1 MALHIFKHGIRS
13 FFVSQILKFKAWPY
27 LVAIGAVVVV
37 CSAVAVFLAR
47 DGQQPPFQSSVT
59 RDSITIEI
67 VETAPAGLDN
77 PNIRNTPDVWRELAE
92 NATQSMDIEIYT
104 IYRYSYGPI
113 YDFHQAI
120 YNAAARGVRVRM
132 LIDNEIYLSRDWD
145 NRQRTKEL
153 MDEFDANE
161 NIEVRQLSEPMHS
174 KVIIVDNKMAYVG
187 SANQSTTAMDGN
199 REVGLLIRSSELAQA
214 LEAIFEA
221 GWTGEEN
228 GPGFE
233 NGWNIEWV
241 YPVATRVKVPSW
253 VASTEETIVGLIN
266 SAQSTIRAPIYS
278 YSGQPFSLSYALENA
293 ASRGVSVRIMVDNW
307 WYFEALGELDAKYP
321 NVETKTADLGEYK
334 TFHCKVVVVD
344 GKKAYVGSA
353 NWSNASMTWRR
364 EIGIAFEDPTL
375 ASAIEEIFRTDWESR
390 YAYWVKEPEGFPL
403 ALVISI
409 IAVVIVSVAL
419 TVWGM
424 RRAKKKSQKKML
436 RAELW
441 VSGRGET

>member
-1 MALHIFKHGIRS
+1 
-13 FFVSQILKFKAWPY
+13 VSQILKSKAWPY
-27 LVAIGAVVVV
+27 LVAIGAIVVV
-37 CSAVAVFLAR
+37 CSAVAVFLVR
-47 DGQQPPFQSSVT
+47 DGQQLPFQSSIT

-120 YNAAARGVRVRM
+120 YKAAARGVRVRM
-132 LIDNEIYLSRDWD
+132 LIDNEIFQYTDPETGQQPTR
-145 NRQRTKEL
+145 EL

-187 SANQSTTAMDGN
+187 SANQSTTAMDSN

-233 NGWNIEWV
+233 NGWNVEWV
-241 YPVATRVKVPSW
+241 YPVATRVKAPNW
-253 VASTEETIVGLIN
+253 VAGTEETIVGLIN

-278 YSGQPFSLSYALENA
+278 YSGRPLSLSEALENA
-293 ASRGVSVRIMVDNW
+293 ASRGVSVRIMVDNR

-321 NVETKTADLGEYK
+321 NVETKTANLGEYK

-390 YAYWVKEPEGFPL
+390 YAYWVKEPEGFPF

-409 IAVVIVSVAL
+409 IVVAVISVVLA
-419 TVWGM
+419 VWGL
-424 RRAKKKSQKKML
+424 RRTKRKSQKRMF

-441 VSGRGET
+441 ASGRGET

>member
-1 MALHIFKHGIRS
+1 M
-13 FFVSQILKFKAWPY
+13 
-27 LVAIGAVVVV
+27 AIGVVVAV
-37 CSAVAVFLAR
+37 CLAVTIFWTS
-47 DGQQPPFQSSVT
+47 GPQQVLIQSSIT
-59 RDSITIEI
+59 RDNITIEI

-77 PNIRNTPDVWRELAE
+77 PNIRNTPDVWLELVE

-161 NIEVRQLSEPMHS
+161 NIEIRQLSEPMHS

-187 SANQSTTAMDGN
+187 SANQSTTAMDSN
-199 REVGLLIRSSELAQA
+199 REVGLLIRSSVLAQA

-233 NGWNIEWV
+233 NGWNIAWV

-253 VASTEETIVGLIN
+253 VAGTEETIVGLIN

-278 YSGQPFSLSYALENA
+278 YSGRPLSLSYALENA

-321 NVETKTADLGEYK
+321 NVETKTANLGEYQ

-344 GKKAYVGSA
+344 GKWAYVGSA
-353 NWSNASMTWRR
+353 NWSGASMTGRR
-364 EIGIAFEDPTL
+364 EIGIVFEDQEL
-375 ASAIEEIFRTDWESR
+375 ASTIYEIFRTDWESK
-390 YAYWVKEPEGFPL
+390 YAYWVKVPAGFPSL
-403 ALVISI
+403 LVAGIVAV
-409 IAVVIVSVAL
+409 AVVLVVLIVW
-419 TVWGM
+419 TW

-441 VSGRGET
+441 ASGRGEV